1 MSAPR
6 GGPVLP
12 TPGVRVGIV
21 SWNTAAELDRC
32 LASLPAALQGL
43 NAEVVVVDNASGDG
57 SAEAAEHHSGVRVVR
72 SPVNVGYARAMNAAL
87 AGTGAPVLAAVNPD
101 TVLPAGA
108 LATLVERLLGR
119 PDVGLVAPRLLDL
132 DGGTQH
138 SAYRFPSPVVSLA
151 TALPVRAQGG
161 RLGRRLGLEAAG
173 PPPVADVD
181 WLIGAVHVI
190 RAAALDGRPPY
201 DERWF
206 MYGEDIEL
214 CWRLARR
221 GWRRRYEADVVVH
234 HEGNVAGAQAWG
246 GRRTERWLPI
256 TYDWYARDRGRFA
269 ARRWAAANTVACTLV
284 AARLAATGRRRE
296 AVPLSRLAGV
306 HGRAIARIPIP
317 DPSPPPAP
325 DPATG
330 AAHDR

>member
-1 MSAPR
+1 MSAPL
-6 GGPVLP
+6 GGESVPP
-12 TPGVRVGIV
+12 TRVRVGIV

-43 NAEVVVVDNASGDG
+43 DAEVVVVDNASGDG
-57 SAEAAEHHSGVRVVR
+57 SAEAAERHPGVRVVR
-72 SPVNVGYARAMNAAL
+72 SSGNVGYARAMNVAL
-87 AGTGAPVLAAVNPD
+87 SGTGAPALAAVNPD

-108 LATLVERLLGR
+108 LATLVDRLLAR
-119 PDVGLVAPRLLDL
+119 PGVGLVAPRLVNL

-138 SAYRFPSPVVSLA
+138 SAYRFPSPAVALA

-161 RLGRRLGLEAAG
+161 RLGRHLGLEAAG
-173 PPPVADVD
+173 PPPVGDVD
-181 WLIGAVHVI
+181 WLVGAVHVI
-190 RAAALDGRPPY
+190 RAAALGGGPPY

-214 CWRLARR
+214 CWRLARH
-221 GWRRRYEADVVVH
+221 GWRRRYEADVVVR
-234 HEGNVAGAQAWG
+234 HEGNVAGAKAWG

-269 ARRWAAANTVACTLV
+269 ARRWAAANAAACTVV

-296 AVPLSRLAGV
+296 AVPLVRLAGV
-306 HGRAIARIPIP
+306 HGRAVARIPVP
-317 DPSPPPAP
+317 DPSPPPPPAP
-325 DPATG
+325 AKG
-330 AAHDR
+330 AAQDR

>member
-1 MSAPR
+1 MP
-6 GGPVLP
+6 P
-12 TPGVRVGIV
+12 TGVRVGVV

-43 NAEVVVVDNASGDG
+43 DAEVVVVDNASGDR
-57 SAEAAEHHSGVRVVR
+57 SAEAAEHHPGVRIVR
-72 SPVNVGYARAMNAAL
+72 SPVNVGYARAMNLAL
-87 AGTGAPVLAAVNPD
+87 SGTGAPVLAAVNPD
-101 TVLPAGA
+101 TVLPAGS
-108 LATLVERLLGR
+108 LATLVQRLLAR
-119 PDVGLVAPRLLDL
+119 PGAGLVAPRLVDL

-138 SAYRFPSPVVSLA
+138 SAYRFPSPAVSLA
-151 TALPVRAQGG
+151 TTLPVRVQGG

-173 PPPVADVD
+173 PPRAGDVD
-181 WLIGAVHVI
+181 WLVGAVHVI
-190 RAAALDGRPPY
+190 RAAALGGRPPY

-214 CWRLARR
+214 CWRLARD
-221 GWRRRYEADVVVH
+221 GWHRRYEADVVVP
-234 HEGNVAGAQAWG
+234 HEGNVAGAKAWG
-246 GRRTERWLPI
+246 GRRTERWLAT

-269 ARRWAAANTVACTLV
+269 ARRWAAANTSACALV

-296 AVPLSRLAGV
+296 AVPLARLAGV

-317 DPSPPPAP
+317 DPSPPEAP

-330 AAHDR
+330 AGDDR